1 MAKFGWAYIDCT
13 DQGSSGSGSAGPRG
27 SLQFVTES
35 GGQTTGSNHLVY
47 YTGSQK
53 ATPDNRSYKPNTLL
67 LSGNLIVT
75 GTISASHYH
84 IEDIAIIDATG
95 STYFGDSID
104 DTHRRIGSLI
114 VSGAS
119 NYVLSA
125 SAITERVW
133 VRGLGGK
140 YTAVTVASYSILTD
154 DYIIGCSGSA
164 NQTLYL
170 PSASA
175 VGKGALLV
183 IKDEYN
189 NRSSTAIYISGS
201 NPVGGF
207 SVEDKDFYQ
216 LNGTMPAVN
225 LYSDGTN
232 WFVF

>member
-13 DQGSSGSGSAGPRG
+13 DQGSIGSGSAGPNG

-35 GGQTTGSNHLVY
+35 GGETTGSYQLVY
-47 YTGSQK
+47 YTGSTNGRYL
-53 ATPDNRSYKPNTLL
+53 AHTVV
-67 LSGNLIVT
+67 LSGNLVVT
-75 GTISASHYH
+75 GAISASHYH
-84 IEDIAIIDATG
+84 IEDIAVIDATG

-104 DTHRRIGSLI
+104 DTHRRKGSLI

-133 VRGLGGK
+133 VRGLGGRYHK
-140 YTAVTVASYSILTD
+140 VTAASYDIENY
-154 DYIIGCSGSA
+154 DYILGCSASA
-164 NQTLYL
+164 NQTLFL

-175 VGKGALLV
+175 VGKGALLIV
-183 IKDEYN
+183 KDQYN
-189 NRSSTAIYISGS
+189 NRSSTAVYISASHPAGY
-201 NPVGGF
+201 F
-207 SVEDKDFYQ
+207 LVEDKAFYQ

>member
-13 DQGSSGSGSAGPRG
+13 DQGSSGSGSAGPNG

-35 GGQTTGSNHLVY
+35 GGQTTGSNHLLFHTAAV
-47 YTGSQK
+47 
-53 ATPDNRSYKPNTLL
+53 DSYKPNTLL

-75 GTISASHYH
+75 GAISASRYH
-84 IEDIAIIDATG
+84 IEDIAVIDATG

-104 DTHRRIGSLI
+104 DTHRRKGSLI

-140 YTAVTVASYSILTD
+140 YTAVTVASYSILAD

-170 PSASA
+170 PSASV
-175 VGKGALLV
+175 VGKGALLI

-189 NRSSTAIYISGS
+189 TRSSTAVYISGS

>member
-35 GGQTTGSNHLVY
+35 GGQTTGSNHLIY
-47 YTGSQK
+47 YTGSTG
-53 ATPDNRSYKPNTLL
+53 AYGYLPNTVV
-67 LSGNLIVT
+67 LSGSLIVT
-75 GTISASHYH
+75 GTVSASTFH
-84 IEDIAIIDATG
+84 IKDITTIDATG

-104 DTHRRIGSLI
+104 DTHRRKGSLI

-133 VRGLGGK
+133 VRGFGGK
-140 YTAVTVASYSILTD
+140 YASVGGATYNVVAD
-154 DYIIGCSGSA
+154 DYIIGCSSSA

-175 VGKGALLV
+175 VGRGALLI

-189 NRSSTAIYISGS
+189 NRSATAVYISGS

-207 SVEDKDFYQ
+207 SVEDKAFYQ

>member
-13 DQGSSGSGSAGPRG
+13 DQGSSGSGSAGPNG

-35 GGQTTGSNHLVY
+35 GGGTTGSY
-47 YTGSQK
+47 YLLFHT
-53 ATPDNRSYKPNTLL
+53 AAVDSYKPNTLL

-75 GTISASHYH
+75 GAISASRYH
-84 IEDIAIIDATG
+84 IEDIAVIDATG

-104 DTHRRIGSLI
+104 DTHRRKGSLI

-133 VRGLGGK
+133 VRGFGGK

-175 VGKGALLV
+175 VGKGALLI

-189 NRSSTAIYISGS
+189 NRSATAVYISGS

-207 SVEDKDFYQ
+207 SVEDKAFYQ

>member
-35 GGQTTGSNHLVY
+35 GGGTTGSNHLIY
-47 YTGSQK
+47 YTGST
-53 ATPDNRSYKPNTLL
+53 AAYGYLPNTVV
-67 LSGNLIVT
+67 LSGSLIVT
-75 GTISASHYH
+75 GTVSASTFH
-84 IEDIAIIDATG
+84 IKDITTIDATG
-95 STYFGDSID
+95 STFFGDSID
-104 DTHRRIGSLI
+104 DTHRRKGSLI

-175 VGKGALLV
+175 VGKGALLI

-189 NRSSTAIYISGS
+189 NRSSTAVYISGS

>member
-13 DQGSSGSGSAGPRG
+13 DAGSSGSGSAGPNG
-27 SLQFVTES
+27 SLQFVTAS
-35 GGQTTGSNHLVY
+35 GGGTTGSIYLLFHTAAV
-47 YTGSQK
+47 Q
-53 ATPDNRSYKPNTLL
+53 SYHPHTLL

-75 GTISASHYH
+75 GAISASRYH
-84 IEDIAIIDATG
+84 IEDIAVIDATG

-104 DTHRRIGSLI
+104 DTHRRKGSLI

-133 VRGLGGK
+133 VRGFGGK
-140 YTAVTVASYSILTD
+140 YVSTTTATYNILTF
-154 DYIIGCSGSA
+154 DYIIGCSASFD
-164 NQTLYL
+164 QTVFL

-175 VGKGALLV
+175 VGAGALMIV
-183 IKDEYN
+183 KDEYN
-189 NRSSTAIYISGS
+189 NRPASAVYISGS
-201 NPVGGF
+201 HPAGGF
-207 SVEDKDFYQ
+207 LVEDKAFYQ